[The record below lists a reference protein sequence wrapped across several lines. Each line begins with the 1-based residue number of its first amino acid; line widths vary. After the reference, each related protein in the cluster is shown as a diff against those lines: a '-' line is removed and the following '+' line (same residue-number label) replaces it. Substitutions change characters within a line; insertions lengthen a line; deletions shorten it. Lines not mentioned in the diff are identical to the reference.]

1 MSKIRWVLHLP
12 LLVLALLLLRLAR
25 ICGKPGFIAAGGLA
39 VYAMAN
45 AIRGDA
51 RS

>member
-1 MSKIRWVLHLP
+1 MRRIRWLLHLP
-12 LLVLALLLLRLAR
+12 LLALALLVLRLAR

-45 AIRGDA
+45 AIRGDG